1 MKVED
6 FEKHIVFDKLNQCK
20 NAIRESELFEKLGEE
35 EYQYFDVILQFIEE
49 RMNLIVPILIE
60 ESELSGLSSE
70 LESGTAYLNN
80 YLGNNNSGYI
90 NNAKNNF
97 SSALKRVKNFV
108 IPLTPNDFDYSKAAT
123 TYEKTLLKGYNNIAK
138 INKELQEELAKS
150 KEELEDKRRQMRA
163 LEDKFSSMIID
174 MQGAFRSQLSSFS
187 DFEDENKEVFN
198 RLQEE
203 RESIFNEKINYID
216 KTIDENLKQYE
227 EWVNDDLEKY
237 KMEFQEQKDKL
248 ETQTK
253 DTVDKLTM
261 KLEEAKEIVGIIG
274 NVGVTGNYQKIASE
288 HKKTANVFRVIAL
301 VFMSLM
307 SSLLIYSIVDLST
320 TENFDLY
327 KSLVRILAA
336 TVLTYPAIYASKE
349 SSKHRNLEI
358 LNRNLEL
365 ELASIGPFIE
375 LLPEDK
381 KIEIKEDLVKKYFG
395 QQGSNNEQG
404 DEDVSIN
411 GFERILKAIVPILKK

>member
-1 MKVED
+1 M
-6 FEKHIVFDKLNQCK
+6 
-20 NAIRESELFEKLGEE
+20 
-35 EYQYFDVILQFIEE
+35 
-49 RMNLIVPILIE
+49 
-60 ESELSGLSSE
+60 
-70 LESGTAYLNN
+70 
-80 YLGNNNSGYI
+80 
-90 NNAKNNF
+90 
-97 SSALKRVKNFV
+97 
-108 IPLTPNDFDYSKAAT
+108 
-123 TYEKTLLKGYNNIAK
+123 LKGYNNIAK